1 MRTIAL
7 IGCSKRKMG
16 GDCPD
21 RKFMAGEIYL
31 GNNYKK
37 ARDIG
42 IDFFGCEK
50 EFYILSA
57 KYGLLK
63 SSDEITYYDKYL
75 GKCSASEKRGW
86 ADKVYDQLKQK
97 FDLATTHF
105 VLFAGSAY
113 TKYIK
118 ERLNCTVLK
127 FDRRSL
133 TFHIAEEYTLE
144 QLK

>member
-16 GDCPD
+16 ADTPD
-21 RKFMAGEIYL
+21 KKFKAGEIYL

-37 ARDIG
+37 ARDLG
-42 IDFFGCEK
+42 VDFFKCEK

-57 KYGLLK
+57 KYGVLK
-63 SSDEITYYDKYL
+63 HDDEITYYDKYL
-75 GKCSASEKRGW
+75 GKCDVAEKRRW
-86 ADKVYDQLKQK
+86 ADMVYEQLRRL
-97 FDLATTHF
+97 FDLKNTRF
-105 VLFAGSAY
+105 VLFAGGAY

-118 ERLNCTVLK
+118 TRLNCTVLK

-133 TFHIAEEYTLE
+133 TFDVAEEYFRGE
-144 QLK
+144 